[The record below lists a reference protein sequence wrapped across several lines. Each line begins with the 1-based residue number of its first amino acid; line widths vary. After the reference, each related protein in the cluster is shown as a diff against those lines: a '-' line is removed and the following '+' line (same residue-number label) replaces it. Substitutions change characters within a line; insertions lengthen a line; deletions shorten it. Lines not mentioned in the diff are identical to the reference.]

1 MSFSFDKK
9 LNSGEEIFH
18 GWCKAAYQG
27 LEQLWLSSTWPFPF
41 ATGIEHQ
48 RKQNPQKSRSVNLSH
63 GCTRRK
69 MQFEMLP
76 VINNESPEQ
85 KNHFISYSDLAVNGK
100 SIGID
105 AFDTRMK
112 NTASSMEGWG
122 RIHCRSPWCEE
133 KIELQSKQ
141 LTKLNIFFGQLQPK
155 GKASM
160 LSTDNL
166 KGFLAKS
173 PFFIC

>member
-100 SIGID
+100 YIGID

-112 NTASSMEGWG
+112 NTTARLGPNTLQISLMWG
-122 RIHCRSPWCEE
+122 KNWVAIKTVDKIKYIFWATAAQRKGIHA
-133 KIELQSKQ
+133 
-141 LTKLNIFFGQLQPK
+141 LNR
-155 GKASM
+155 
-160 LSTDNL
+160 
-166 KGFLAKS
+166 
-173 PFFIC
+173 